1 MSFTKVTKD
10 MSDTLFEKCYIELK
24 DKLDAKLNFS
34 NFIGFIVTTM
44 ELVETYKTLNGLQ
57 KKQLVLFVCDRVVEE
72 SEYPEDLKDNIQT
85 VIKNI
90 GPNVIDALIIA
101 SKGKLILNAKKQC
114 MKSFKSCLS

>member
-10 MSDTLFEKCYIELK
+10 MGDAIFEQCYMELK
-24 DKLDAKLNFS
+24 DKLDAKLNFG
-34 NFIGFIVTTM
+34 NFIAFIVTTM

-90 GPNVIDALIIA
+90 GPNIIDALIIA